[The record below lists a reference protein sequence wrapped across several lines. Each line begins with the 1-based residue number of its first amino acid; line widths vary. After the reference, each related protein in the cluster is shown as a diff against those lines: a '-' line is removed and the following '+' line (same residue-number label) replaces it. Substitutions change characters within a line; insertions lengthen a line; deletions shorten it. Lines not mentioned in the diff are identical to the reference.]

1 MKTLCMDTTN
11 KYLVVGLYED
21 GRLICGRAEE
31 SWKRQSETLFPTL
44 IGHMQKAG
52 WESEDLDEVVITDG
66 PGSYTGVRIAMTL
79 AKVLCTQRSLPLYTI
94 SSLQLYAGLEK
105 QALALMDARSHRAY
119 VAMLDQG
126 ELLQPETVL
135 DLDDIRALVQE
146 KQLRVYGDAHLLGM
160 ESCPFDLLANFASLR
175 PFYRPVENVHTLTPR
190 YLKDQSAYH
199 LEIK

>member
-1 MKTLCMDTTN
+1 MAK
-11 KYLVVGLYED
+11 
-21 GRLICGRAEE
+21 
-31 SWKRQSETLFPTL
+31 
-44 IGHMQKAG
+44 IGVCHHSA
-52 WESEDLDEVVITDG
+52 
-66 PGSYTGVRIAMTL
+66 
-79 AKVLCTQRSLPLYTI
+79 
-94 SSLQLYAGLEK
+94 
-105 QALALMDARSHRAY
+105 ARSHRAY